1 MHIFSLLKNILF
13 FLKEYEL
20 TGEKSIEIQDWL
32 VNGWAIVMDM
42 NKEQERIEE
51 MKQKMPLVV
60 NMVDMIKAGNKIT
73 EDDFTSAYGQLITAH
88 PELAKE
94 SLEKMVGTF
103 FEVLNK

>member
-1 MHIFSLLKNILF
+1 
-13 FLKEYEL
+13 
-20 TGEKSIEIQDWL
+20 
-32 VNGWAIVMDM
+32 
-42 NKEQERIEE
+42 
-51 MKQKMPLVV
+51 
-60 NMVDMIKAGNKIT
+60 MVDMIKAGNKIT

>member
-1 MHIFSLLKNILF
+1 
-13 FLKEYEL
+13 
-20 TGEKSIEIQDWL
+20 
-32 VNGWAIVMDM
+32 MDM

-103 FEVLNK
+103 FEVLNKGKTSSLALIVLRYFTPVAGTFHVYAVHQCPYTKK